1 MTAQQFA
8 ENEEKAKARVATA
21 QYRYDKAL
29 ANYDT
34 YTGRNYAEEKRLSLI
49 WQDAEIKKIE
59 AEKKLLTLQT
69 QYNNTEKQQLQV
81 A

>member
-21 QYRYDKAL
+21 QYRYEKAL

-49 WQDAEIKKIE
+49 W
-59 AEKKLLTLQT
+59 
-69 QYNNTEKQQLQV
+69 
-81 A
+81 